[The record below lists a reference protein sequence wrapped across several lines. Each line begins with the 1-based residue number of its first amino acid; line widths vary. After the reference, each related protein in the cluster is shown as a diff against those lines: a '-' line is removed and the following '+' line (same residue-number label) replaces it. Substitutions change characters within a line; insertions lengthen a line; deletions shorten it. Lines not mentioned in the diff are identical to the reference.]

1 MKITETTEVT
11 LSLTPCEVVKIVE
24 ALRWTAV
31 TVQHWTPL
39 PAVLNGLWGVLAD
52 SCEEARRNQQVAE
65 VVGDSPDDFVIPG
78 STRVLPY

>member
-31 TVQHWTPL
+31 AVQHWTPL
-39 PAVLNGLWGVLAD
+39 PSVLNGLWGVLAD
-52 SCEEARRNQQVAE
+52 SCEAARRNQQVA
-65 VVGDSPDDFVIPG
+65 
-78 STRVLPY
+78 